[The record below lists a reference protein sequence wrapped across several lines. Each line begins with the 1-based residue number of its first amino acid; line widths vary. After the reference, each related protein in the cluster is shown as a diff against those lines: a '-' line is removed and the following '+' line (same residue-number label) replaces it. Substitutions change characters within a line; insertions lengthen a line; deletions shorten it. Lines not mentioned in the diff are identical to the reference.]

1 MIDTYSMYIIASLFF
16 ISGIAAGAVYGFM
29 VDKSAMDI
37 LIFIVAGGFA
47 GSAAGGLVFTFL
59 YFTGQNEDEYEY
71 EYEENINEK
80 IDEKK
85 LQAIADT
92 GSNSSMKVL
101 PEKSGSSI
109 NLSEDGHGTFPGT
122 PKPDS
127 IIAANKNI
135 SADARI
141 NTSAEIDKEN
151 NQSKKKLLNKLKFSI
166 FKIPKLKFKT
176 KGSIEKLKSNPAGE
190 KPEKK
195 ETDKQK
201 IKRLKKEIKKL
212 KKLKK
217 QKKQKKQA

>member
-1 MIDTYSMYIIASLFF
+1 MYIIASLFF

-59 YFTGQNEDEYEY
+59 YFTGQNEY